1 MKIEN
6 NPYARGFR
14 DGGGN
19 DIRKRK
25 FPEIEVQMPS
35 SSQGS
40 NPYESTGKRLKKQS
54 SEVQIPNIGQTEA
67 VITLQTPHLPTYP
80 WTDAPIPPQEHNSFP
95 NKVSVEKTHPPEV
108 IFFQSNPAEQRF
120 GGSIG
125 ESPFEIANDTCHS
138 EPRIQTGV
146 QLTSCPQIQGWSRN
160 EHPVSSPH
168 CQQQNNWQ
176 SESMFTSASFHDV
189 HDRVTASCNFGP
201 SDEPAVGAPHCAS
214 PGLFP
219 EFAFNGSTFRQWTF
233 NAEFKSVRWKKSS
246 AMSTRRRCSSPPGKN
261 TGDTFSKWSV
271 YLQWLIW
278 FP

>member
-25 FPEIEVQMPS
+25 FHEIEVQMPS

-40 NPYESTGKRLKKQS
+40 NPYESTSKGLRKQS
-54 SEVQIPNIGQTEA
+54 SEVQIPYIGQTEA

-80 WTDAPIPPQEHNSFP
+80 WTHAPMPPQENISFP
-95 NKVSVEKTHPPEV
+95 NKVSVEETHPPEV

-125 ESPFEIANDTCHS
+125 ESPFEITNDACHS
-138 EPRIQTGV
+138 EPRIQTDV
-146 QLTSCPQIQGWSRN
+146 QLTSCTQIQGWSRN
-160 EHPVSSPH
+160 EHPVSSSH
-168 CQQQNNWQ
+168 CHQQNNWQ
-176 SESMFTSASFHDV
+176 SGNMFTSASFHDV
-189 HDRVTASCNFGP
+189 HDRVTALCNFGP

-219 EFAFNGSTFRQWTF
+219 EFTFNGSTFRHC
-233 NAEFKSVRWKKSS
+233 NERLKFKSV
-246 AMSTRRRCSSPPGKN
+246 
-261 TGDTFSKWSV
+261 
-271 YLQWLIW
+271 
-278 FP
+278 